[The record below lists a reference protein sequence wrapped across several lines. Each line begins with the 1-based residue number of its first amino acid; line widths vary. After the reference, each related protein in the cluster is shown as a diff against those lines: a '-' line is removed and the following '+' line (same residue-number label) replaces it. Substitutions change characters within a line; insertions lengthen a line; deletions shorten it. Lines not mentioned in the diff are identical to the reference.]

1 MPAKQ
6 KIKCPICKG
15 DGEVEGPLAAVA
27 ARQRRQ
33 SDIAKKLKA
42 EGYTVR
48 EIMALMGYKSTNS
61 VSVLINRK

>member
-1 MPAKQ
+1 MPKE

-15 DGEVEGPLAAVA
+15 HGEVDGPANAVA

-33 SDIAKKLKA
+33 SDVAKKLKS